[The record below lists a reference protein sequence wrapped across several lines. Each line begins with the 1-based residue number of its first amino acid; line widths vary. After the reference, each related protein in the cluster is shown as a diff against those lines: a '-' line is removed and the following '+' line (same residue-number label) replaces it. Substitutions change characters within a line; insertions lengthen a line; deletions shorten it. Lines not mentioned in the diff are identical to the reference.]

1 GQATLRPS
9 KSFDPVGD
17 AATLKSCMVGLGTD
31 EQPMIDILA
40 HRTNS
45 ERQEISSSYKT
56 QFEQE
61 LIDDLRNELS
71 GDFESTLVA
80 LLTPIADF
88 LATEL
93 NALSGLETKE
103 DHLIEMLCT
112 RCNDEVVTI
121 IEAYER
127 YLTKTER
134 EEDPADPEQAI
145 IDAEA
150 LQSNMKDLGTE
161 NCALNSIM
169 SSRSYDHLRMVF
181 WEYKRLTGQS
191 ILSAIDSELSGDLR
205 AGMLSFVKCV
215 ENMPRYFAEKLHQ
228 AIQGVGTDDQVLI
241 RIVATRCEIDMKK
254 IKRQYQKL
262 YQNSLEEAIVNDTS
276 GNYRTLLVTLIE
288 DM

>member
-1 GQATLRPS
+1 
-9 KSFDPVGD
+9 
-17 AATLKSCMVGLGTD
+17 TD

-127 YLTKTER
+127 F
-134 EEDPADPEQAI
+134 EEVYRCKLDTFI
-145 IDAEA
+145 IVVVK
-150 LQSNMKDLGTE
+150 NWRTIRPG
-161 NCALNSIM
+161 
-169 SSRSYDHLRMVF
+169 
-181 WEYKRLTGQS
+181 
-191 ILSAIDSELSGDLR
+191 ELSLALGELASHWR
-205 AGMLSFVKCV
+205 TA
-215 ENMPRYFAEKLHQ
+215 
-228 AIQGVGTDDQVLI
+228 VL
-241 RIVATRCEIDMKK
+241 D
-254 IKRQYQKL
+254 
-262 YQNSLEEAIVNDTS
+262 
-276 GNYRTLLVTLIE
+276 
-288 DM
+288 